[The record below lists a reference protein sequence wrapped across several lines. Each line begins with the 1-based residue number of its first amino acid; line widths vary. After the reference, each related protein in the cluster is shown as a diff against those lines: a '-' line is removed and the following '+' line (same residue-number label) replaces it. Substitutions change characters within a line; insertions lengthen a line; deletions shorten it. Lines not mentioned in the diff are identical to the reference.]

1 MEIYVFGTVKYY
13 YKVLNIESSL
23 KYRVIHIDEMV
34 ELCYMLYNY
43 CMLLIGIY
51 TGECFVDFMNPA

>member
-1 MEIYVFGTVKYY
+1 MEISIFGAVNYY

-34 ELCYMLYNY
+34 ELCYML
-43 CMLLIGIY
+43 LIGIY
-51 TGECFVDFMNPA
+51 TS